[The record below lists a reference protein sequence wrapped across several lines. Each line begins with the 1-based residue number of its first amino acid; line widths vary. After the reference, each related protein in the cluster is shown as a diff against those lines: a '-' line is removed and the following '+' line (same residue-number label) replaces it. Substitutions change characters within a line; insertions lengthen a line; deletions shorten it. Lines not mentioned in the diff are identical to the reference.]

1 MPCLIPCA
9 IDQDAYFRMT
19 RDVAPRMSC
28 HKPAL
33 IHSKFFPPLQG
44 RGGKMSGSEANSAVF
59 LTDTPKQIKNKINKH
74 AFSGGKETMELQVT
88 KFLPLMF
95 GIIFLPL
102 FPCRD
107 NLVQISLWMSP
118 TNG

>member
-1 MPCLIPCA
+1 
-9 IDQDAYFRMT
+9 
-19 RDVAPRMSC
+19 
-28 HKPAL
+28 
-33 IHSKFFPPLQG
+33 
-44 RGGKMSGSEANSAVF
+44 MSGSEANSAVF

-102 FPCRD
+102 FPAETIWCR
-107 NLVQISLWMSP
+107 SLCGCLLRMV
-118 TNG
+118 NFLFGR